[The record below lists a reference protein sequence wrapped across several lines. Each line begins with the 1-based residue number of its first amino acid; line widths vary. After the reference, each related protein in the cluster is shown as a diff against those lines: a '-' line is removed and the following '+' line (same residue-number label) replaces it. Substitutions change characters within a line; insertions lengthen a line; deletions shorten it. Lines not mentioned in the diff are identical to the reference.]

1 MEAGGLYV
9 MRIFLFVSIFIVLF
23 LFPTSGL
30 ATNETFTL
38 SAEHAIVMESESG
51 KVLYE
56 KDANVKKP
64 IASITK
70 IMTALIAIE
79 NGQLDDPVVISEN
92 AEQIYG
98 SSLYLKKGEQMT
110 LESLLYGLML
120 RSGNDASIAIA
131 EHIGGSEEGFVA
143 MMNEKAE
150 KIGMTNTHLKNP
162 HGLDEA
168 DHYSTAYDMALL
180 MREAIKDEQFQQI
193 SETKKYKPKEKD
205 YPYINKNQ
213 LLHGMYDASTG
224 GKTGFTKRS
233 GRTLISTAKKN
244 KMTLIAVTLNAPDDW
259 KDHMTMFETTFS
271 TYSIFTLM
279 KKGWFTVQNEVKQLH
294 FYVRDDVIYPLKHNE
309 KEAVQMKVIWR
320 KMNEGKKPYAQFH
333 IEEEI
338 IQTIPLEVKENKE
351 DTFYMKFKNWFLRW
365 WK

>member
-92 AEQIYG
+92 AEQIHG

-150 KIGMTNTHLKNP
+150 KIGMTNTHFKNP

-180 MREAIKDEQFQQI
+180 MREAIKHEQFQQI

-259 KDHMTMFETTFS
+259 KDHMTMFETTFT

-279 KKGWFTVQNEVKQLH
+279 KKGWFTVQNEGKQLH